1 MFAEEKERCLG
12 DKTATRERREEK
24 EGFGCFN
31 EGKVGRGARG
41 ACAYPAS
48 FGFDVGPAA
57 AGINLSGG
65 GKRKKNFFVFVD
77 GKRGREGKRREE
89 KEGCGCLFFN

>member
-1 MFAEEKERCLG
+1 MLGLG
-12 DKTATRERREEK
+12 DKTATRERGEEK
-24 EGFGCFN
+24 EGFGCFY

-41 ACAYPAS
+41 ACACAAS

-57 AGINLSGG
+57 AGINLSRG

-77 GKRGREGKRREE
+77 GKREEKGREGKRRER
-89 KEGCGCLFFN
+89 LML